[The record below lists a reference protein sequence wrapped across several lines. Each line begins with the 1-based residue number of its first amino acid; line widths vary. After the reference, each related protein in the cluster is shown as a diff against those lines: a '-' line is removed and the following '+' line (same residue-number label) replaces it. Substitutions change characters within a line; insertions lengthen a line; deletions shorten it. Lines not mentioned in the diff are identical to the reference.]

1 MGMNLFMLL
10 LWGHKGKWV
19 EVQIRTERMDEIAN
33 RGFAS
38 HYRYKDI
45 ATFENELETWIERI
59 RDHLKNP
66 DADAFEFLDDFK
78 LNLYGTDINVFT
90 PKEI

>member
-1 MGMNLFMLL
+1 MKLL
-10 LWGHKGKWV
+10 
-19 EVQIRTERMDEIAN
+19 N

-45 ATFENELETWIERI
+45 STYESELETWIERI
-59 RDHLKNP
+59 REHLKNP
-66 DADAFEFLDDFK
+66 DSDAFEFLDDFK

-90 PKEI
+90 PKGDMISMPQGFNNN